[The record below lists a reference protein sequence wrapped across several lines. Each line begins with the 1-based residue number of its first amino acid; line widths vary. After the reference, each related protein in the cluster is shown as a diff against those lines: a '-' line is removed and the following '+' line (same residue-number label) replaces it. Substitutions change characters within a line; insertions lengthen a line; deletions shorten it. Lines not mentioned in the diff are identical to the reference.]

1 MRRAARDGD
10 DFGPGPDASD
20 VIGTR
25 SDAAPAEKT
34 NSIIDLA
41 FWEPAAPFLDLSPG
55 RVVSISDFLKFHIGP
70 FTVIALHSRNVHHRL
85 LERFK
90 ILLAARTREPGIR
103 RPGWLDRR

>member
-1 MRRAARDGD
+1 MPQDGIDVRRAARDGD

-25 SDAAPAEKT
+25 SDAAPADEKT

-90 ILLAARTREPGIR
+90 ILFSR
-103 RPGWLDRR
+103 RGLENRG